1 MEGNDI
7 LILSTNNWVKRKAEL
22 YYAVGKEKWRKKDTP
37 RQRDNSYFNMNSP
50 ENWLCIVGFKIN
62 LGRTFLKR
70 QWIYEVLEMQWIFA
84 FQQFE
89 SVAWEC
95 YPNPH
100 TPKACGSM
108 LSATLLTLQNCW
120 YKTWKIFFYCIVEYN
135 QLSMIISGGQRK
147 VRNTH
152 ACIPSPPNSLPSR
165 LPHIIK
171 PSFLCYAVGQCC
183 LSI

>member
-1 MEGNDI
+1 
-7 LILSTNNWVKRKAEL
+7 
-22 YYAVGKEKWRKKDTP
+22 
-37 RQRDNSYFNMNSP
+37 MNSP
-50 ENWLCIVGFKIN
+50 ENWLCIVGCKIN

-70 QWIYEVLEMQWIFA
+70 QWIYEVLEMQSIFA
-84 FQQFE
+84 FQQFQ

-120 YKTWKIFFYCIVEYN
+120 YKTLKKIFYFIVEYN
-135 QLSMIISGGQRK
+135 QLSMTASGGQWK

-152 ACIPSPPNSLPSR
+152 VCIPSPPNSLPSR
-165 LPHIIK
+165 LPHNTK

-183 LSI
+183 LSILNIVCIHLNYYPFKHSVYMSISNSLSLPPSFTPVTISLFSKSVKL